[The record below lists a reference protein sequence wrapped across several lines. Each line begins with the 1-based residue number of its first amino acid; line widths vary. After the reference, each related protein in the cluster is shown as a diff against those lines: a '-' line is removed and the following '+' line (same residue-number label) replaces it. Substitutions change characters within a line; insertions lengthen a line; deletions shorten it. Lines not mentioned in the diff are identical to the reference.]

1 MYSLTRSRIGPNEA
15 RMLIQV
21 RVVVSTTSTADR
33 PSTPTLYWIPK
44 TGIQS
49 TVSTIEKPGRAGS
62 MPTSITSDRPKATSE
77 VPSAAQ
83 RMAALVA
90 ARDECDEQR
99 PDERREGDR
108 AQDREGRQVH
118 RQRPAMTRYEPAITI
133 SPRAMPSA

>member
-49 TVSTIEKPGRAGS
+49 TVSTIEKPGLAGS

-77 VPSAAQ
+77 VPSATQ
-83 RMAALVA
+83 RMA
-90 ARDECDEQR
+90 
-99 PDERREGDR
+99 PW
-108 AQDREGRQVH
+108 
-118 RQRPAMTRYEPAITI
+118 
-133 SPRAMPSA
+133 SPRGMNAMSNAPTSGVKVIALSSGNVEASIVSAPR